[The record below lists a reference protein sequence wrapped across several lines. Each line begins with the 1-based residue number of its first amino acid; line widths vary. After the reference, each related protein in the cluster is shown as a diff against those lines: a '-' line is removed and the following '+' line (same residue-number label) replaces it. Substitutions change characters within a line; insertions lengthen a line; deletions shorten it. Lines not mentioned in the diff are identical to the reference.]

1 MRAVALGLALPLRK
15 VFEIHS
21 LRRLQSTSLTT
32 CQVAVQS
39 TFCQPPPSPQPPRPP
54 TAPSQPLL
62 PPSPPTGQC
71 GGGTFL
77 NPDSNM
83 CEISCDP
90 GRRLSDAS
98 LETQGSLRAQGSSLA
113 RDLVAK
119 LMEEEDGDL
128 RQLTDEDSV
137 ILAAYLLENP
147 EVYAQMSR
155 ELLKR
160 LSAQLF
166 GRPALEQGER
176 VLAVSPRLPIE
187 LSP

>member
-1 MRAVALGLALPLRK
+1 
-15 VFEIHS
+15 
-21 LRRLQSTSLTT
+21 
-32 CQVAVQS
+32 
-39 TFCQPPPSPQPPRPP
+39 
-54 TAPSQPLL
+54 
-62 PPSPPTGQC
+62 
-71 GGGTFL
+71 
-77 NPDSNM
+77 
-83 CEISCDP
+83 
-90 GRRLSDAS
+90 
-98 LETQGSLRAQGSSLA
+98 
-113 RDLVAK
+113 
-119 LMEEEDGDL
+119 MEEEDGDL